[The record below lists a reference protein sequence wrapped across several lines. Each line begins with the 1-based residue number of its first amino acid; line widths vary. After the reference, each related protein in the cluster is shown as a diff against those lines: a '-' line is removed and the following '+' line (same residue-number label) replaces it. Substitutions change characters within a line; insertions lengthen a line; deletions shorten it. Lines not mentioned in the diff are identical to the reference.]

1 MRRAPSA
8 HEIELATDRR
18 THAIT
23 VCLDLSESGLVRGV
37 IGRQDL
43 TTRRYVFDRVE
54 PFKTEQRGLQALI
67 AALPSVGQAYWE
79 EKFSARW

>member
-8 HEIELATDRR
+8 HEIEYVTDPR
-18 THAIT
+18 THALT

-54 PFKTEQRGLQALI
+54 PFVTESRGLQALI

-79 EKFSARW
+79 EKFSAPW